1 MFRLGSPKQAYYIN
15 EKQQQQQQQQHFQV
29 GLKMNLTFINL
40 KSVTFYN
47 ILKHHKH
54 CYNE

>member
-15 EKQQQQQQQQHFQV
+15 EKQQQQQQQHFQV
-29 GLKMNLTFINL
+29 GLKMNLTFNNL